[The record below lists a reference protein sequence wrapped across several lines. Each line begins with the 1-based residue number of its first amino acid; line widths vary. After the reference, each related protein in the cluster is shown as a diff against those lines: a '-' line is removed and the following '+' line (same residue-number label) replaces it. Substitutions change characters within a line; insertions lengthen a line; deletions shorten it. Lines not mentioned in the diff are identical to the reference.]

1 MNLSTSRHPLTALV
15 MAVVMVITSLP
26 IGVVQAGMVS
36 TETIIEQQAGDARES
51 AQAPAARERIRA
63 FLTRD
68 DVQGEMIALGI
79 APAEAEARVAALTD
93 REIADIAGRLDQLPA
108 GEGVGSI
115 LIVLFIVFGVA
126 VLLDALGVLNIFP
139 FVCGPGQCG
148 GQVQAYYPEPAAGPV
163 PAEPYVYE
171 GRQPAY
177 RRDQF
182 DRYDNRSPGG
192 YSGYDSNQYYEPQPQ
207 PPVRNYYEE
216 RYGAQ
221 RYVR

>member
-1 MNLSTSRHPLTALV
+1 MNLSTRRRPLTALLT
-15 MAVVMVITSLP
+15 AVVMIVASLP
-26 IGVVQAGMVS
+26 IGVVHAGMVS
-36 TETIIEQQAGDARES
+36 TKTIIEQQKDDAGES
-51 AQAPAARERIRA
+51 AQAASARERVRA
-63 FLTRD
+63 VLARD
-68 DVQGEMIALGI
+68 DVRDEMIALGI
-79 APAEAEARVAALTD
+79 APAEAEARIAALTD
-93 REIADIAGRLDQLPA
+93 QEIIDIAGKLDQLPA
-108 GEGVGSI
+108 GEGAGGI

-126 VLLDALGVLNIFP
+126 VLLDALGILDIFP

-148 GQVQAYYPEPAAGPV
+148 GHAQAYYPEPAAGPTV
-163 PAEPYVYE
+163 VEPYVYE

-182 DRYDNRSPGG
+182 DRYDNRNPGG
-192 YSGYDSNQYYEPQPQ
+192 YNSNQYYEPQPQ